1 MIEVI
6 RTIGKYTIAAICLV
20 IAIFK
25 ALFNPP
31 PTFKNMKNLLFAIM
45 LLVSI
50 QSIAQSKKDT
60 TQIAKYLEQSG
71 PGITMQGPALPLA
84 LSSTFTNS
92 HIYFMG
98 KDFSQNPILKITGE
112 KEIWFKPSAF
122 CSCDSC
128 KRFNGMKFLMK
139 F

>member
-6 RTIGKYTIAAICLV
+6 RSIGKYTIAAICLV
-20 IAIFK
+20 VAIVKSNLNQTPNFK
-25 ALFNPP
+25 
-31 PTFKNMKNLLFAIM
+31 KMKKLLFAIM
-45 LLVSI
+45 LLASI
-50 QSIAQSKKDT
+50 QSIAQDKKDT
-60 TQIAKYLEQSG
+60 THIAKYLEQSG
-71 PGITMQGPALPLA
+71 PGITMQGGALPLA

-128 KRFNGMKFLMK
+128 KRFTGMKFLMK